1 VSLQDKLKLVRKTL
15 AFHLDKR
22 NGQQPRM
29 FEVCVHVGDL
39 RPSLRMR
46 DSGGDVFIFHEV
58 LSEQVYHVKSEW
70 VKSEP
75 KTIIDL
81 GANIGLASLS
91 LAAQFPGARVIAVEP
106 HPETAA
112 LLRHNLA
119 CLGNRAS
126 VWEAAVSDRPG
137 MMRLSLANENYNAS
151 LVRESEHGVDV
162 RVVTMA
168 DVIAAEKLERIDVLK
183 IDIEGAERML
193 LAGSP
198 DWLRRVDLLLIEM
211 HDGYGFPELERDVTP
226 AGLTVYREGGAQG
239 MAKREGAAA
248 R

>member
-1 VSLQDKLKLVRKTL
+1 
-15 AFHLDKR
+15 
-22 NGQQPRM
+22 
-29 FEVCVHVGDL
+29 
-39 RPSLRMR
+39 
-46 DSGGDVFIFHEV
+46 
-58 LSEQVYHVKSEW
+58 
-70 VKSEP
+70 
-75 KTIIDL
+75 
-81 GANIGLASLS
+81 
-91 LAAQFPGARVIAVEP
+91 
-106 HPETAA
+106 
-112 LLRHNLA
+112 
-119 CLGNRAS
+119 
-126 VWEAAVSDRPG
+126 